1 MKRETIENANKILEK
16 MDECENIIEL
26 LNDNDTIGLSKYYD
40 RFSRT
45 EKIDSNAVLLVKNYY
60 KTKLKDLQDEL
71 KALKDE

>member
-1 MKRETIENANKILEK
+1 

-45 EKIDSNAVLLVKNYY
+45 EKIDGNAALLVKNYY
-60 KTKLKDLQDEL
+60 KAKLKDLQNEL